1 MRIYRKLRKLFINP
15 RMFFEDFNK
24 NRLKEVKEI
33 SNKLKPISKID
44 RIIKEKNFVLIYAP
58 IDNSGLHQHLI
69 DLIEILDKEEI
80 AYVISWHTKPKIDS
94 TLNLYYIDYEKSKK
108 LNPSPF
114 LVINLERYNNAH
126 PYQNNIFYINLDWL
140 SKKDFLFSKIY
151 SDMIFY
157 PNKYKINLLK
167 KTFFNQ
173 YFCQLNWL
181 SNYSNN
187 VDTDIEI
194 NNSQNLEVQEKK
206 IRILFFAK
214 SIQNHRSN
222 AEYVLKAFKN
232 YKKKNIILTIKTV
245 AVDEFFFINK
255 NIRVIRDYLNKD
267 QINELYNQHDLVLIP
282 NSCEGN
288 GLLIFEALQHKCI
301 PVVIDGYPMKTLV
314 DEQYAYLLPFLY
326 FKRQNY
332 AKYYSINSSVILNF
346 FNQLK
351 YDDVI
356 KKKNI

>member
-1 MRIYRKLRKLFINP
+1 MRIYRKLRKLFSNP
-15 RMFFEDFNK
+15 RLFFTDFNK
-24 NRLKEVKEI
+24 NRLKEVKKV
-33 SNKLKPISKID
+33 SNNLKPISLVN

-58 IDNSGLHQHLI
+58 INNSGLYQHLI
-69 DLIEILDKEEI
+69 DLIEILNKQEI
-80 AYVISWHTKPKIDS
+80 AYIISWHSKPKLDLV
-94 TLNLYYIDYEKSKK
+94 LNSYYIDYEESKK
-108 LNPSPF
+108 LNPSPS
-114 LVINLERYNNAH
+114 LVINLERYNNAY
-126 PYQNNIFYINLDWL
+126 PYQENIFYINLDWL
-140 SKKDFLFSKIY
+140 SKKDFLFSKIH
-151 SDMIFY
+151 SDMILY
-157 PNKYKINLLK
+157 PNQYKINLLK

-187 VDTDIEI
+187 VDADIES
-194 NNSQNLEVQEKK
+194 NNAQNLEVQEKK

-232 YKKKNIILTIKTV
+232 YKKENINLTIKT
-245 AVDEFFFINK
+245 ADKFFFTNK
-255 NIRVIRDYLNKD
+255 NITVITDYLNKD
-267 QINELYNQHDLVLIP
+267 QISELYNQHDLVLIP

-314 DEQYAYLLPFLY
+314 EEQYAYLLPFLY
-326 FKRQNY
+326 FIRQKY
-332 AKYYSINSSVILNF
+332 AKYYIINTSVILNF

-351 YDDVI
+351 YDDVV